1 MRQNYKRLLAALVLM
16 SATQTSSV
24 VQAEGI
30 RLVGPSGEVQSS
42 PSYAEDIERA
52 LPAPPANT
60 QPSRFFG
67 PTGENQT
74 LWSIASELRPSR
86 GVTVQQTLLAIYRI
100 NPQAFENQNIHELIP
115 GSRLR
120 VPSLEQVQSATTA
133 QAVAIMKAHEA
144 KLKQP
149 KPTNRATPAQRVTEQ
164 PKPQIKVEPKP
175 AAKPETVAATEPKPT
190 PKTIPVIP
198 APPVTTSPQGE
209 KQVSALKD
217 KLQGSQ
223 SELESLE
230 AKNHRLRLMLSEVQS
245 EVETLKSELNDEER
259 IRSEVEKLLAEER
272 QRLAEQQRMQPSTMD
287 KILSNGWLVGLA
299 ALIPGALIA
308 LLVVMLLGRRS
319 KAKEEDAAA
328 QEQKNVD
335 PLAAP
340 IGLAAADELD
350 EELTLDDE
358 LFADEDINTQSL
370 QEEKS
375 DLEEDVFANLDDE
388 ELDFNL
394 EGDDDPFA
402 DIGDDGDLDVGLDE
416 FESSNNGIQ
425 VNGEEKALG
434 LEEMERAL
442 DEVAPELEV
451 LDDDESGFDLSDDAN
466 EKSDS
471 LSDDAFAELLAA
483 DEPSEEL
490 PSDTVDQDML
500 DDLFAELGNDDFDL
514 DTDEPELKQP
524 VSDDDFSVGEASDDD
539 IDKLLAQYEQPA
551 SESEVREADAN
562 EGPVLDENS
571 TELLDELI
579 DFDEDDT
586 DEFDPLNELEAISGF
601 EGDDSIEELD
611 ADSTDLLDE
620 LIDDVTSELD
630 EETEADL
637 DPFDDL
643 IREDESPEQNKSEE
657 EELLKSLGFGE
668 SDADEKPSPVV
679 ESEQTH
685 EDQDIESGLDIDA
698 LLSESQPDTQ
708 QAVED
713 QPLTEP
719 EATSEPFSSD
729 EFLGDLEDLSP
740 ENDPLMSELDDLFE
754 SDSEELLPTE
764 QEKADFSAELD
775 ALFDSEDDLPQ
786 QVEKT
791 QAEIEEA
798 SSLQQEATDT
808 DSTQEPS
815 VESDAEVQPHVEQ
828 EEDIPAFTPTPNTIE
843 NEFGVPQEEDWLLDE
858 PELEPETES
867 TNDSEEEFNF
877 DELDLPEFSEEDA
890 LASMAGEPALET
902 SESVESEQVEAGL
915 PTESEDEFNFDE
927 LDLPEFSEEDALA
940 SMADEPEL
948 ETSESVKPEQVEADL
963 SAESEEEFNFDEL
976 DLPEFSEEDALVSMA
991 GEPALETS
999 ESVKPE
1005 QVEADLPTE
1014 SEEEFNFDEL
1024 DLPEFSEEDALA
1036 SMAGGPALE
1045 TSESVEPEQVEAD
1058 LPTESEDEFNF
1069 DELDL
1074 PEFSEEDA
1082 LASMTDE
1089 PELETSE
1096 SVEPEQ
1102 VEADLPTE
1110 SEDEFNFDELDL
1122 PEFSEE
1128 DALASMADEPELE
1141 TSESVEPEQVEAD
1154 LPAESE
1160 DEFNFDE
1167 LDLPE
1172 FSEEDALASMVDEP
1186 ELETSESIELEQVE
1200 ADLPTESEEEF
1211 NFDELDLP
1219 EFSEEDA
1226 LASMEEEPELP
1237 SSETADIEP
1246 ISGEDEEL
1254 SFDDQ
1259 DLPEFNEED
1268 VLASMNEGASGSP
1281 KVEAETSRP
1290 AIQADN
1296 DHDALFEVFA
1306 QQNGFDTD
1314 PEVQPTATEG
1324 EPLSNLD
1331 DESSMA
1337 NLLAEDANSEVFEGK
1352 LDSDTIASA
1361 GMDFETMLD
1370 VGDDWD
1376 GFKPAADNVSSTEE
1390 VPEDQRDV
1398 WNSSD
1403 ALSQPEIAQEN
1414 WAEQSDLD
1422 DFDPKKNQFMTIDEL
1437 MAQVDREGGEFEE
1450 EDLKLDVGLN
1460 EFPDVIGEIGDIDV
1474 DSNAEA
1480 AGKLD
1485 LAKIYLEMNDSQGA
1499 IKLLEEA
1506 IVYGEDD
1513 IRREAKSL
1521 IDAINGR

>member
-230 AKNHRLRLMLSEVQS
+230 EKNHRLRLMLSEVQS

-1122 PEFSEE
+1122 PEFREE
-1128 DALASMADEPELE
+1128 DALASMADEPELK

-1268 VLASMNEGASGSP
+1268 VLASMNEGASESP

-1474 DSNAEA
+1474 DNNAEA

>member
-230 AKNHRLRLMLSEVQS
+230 EKNHRLRLMLSEVQS

-798 SSLQQEATDT
+798 SSLQQEATDN

-1058 LPTESEDEFNF
+1058 LP
-1069 DELDL
+1069 
-1074 PEFSEEDA
+1074 A
-1082 LASMTDE
+1082 
-1089 PELETSE
+1089 
-1096 SVEPEQ
+1096 
-1102 VEADLPTE
+1102 
-1110 SEDEFNFDELDL
+1110 
-1122 PEFSEE
+1122 
-1128 DALASMADEPELE
+1128 
-1141 TSESVEPEQVEAD
+1141 
-1154 LPAESE
+1154 
-1160 DEFNFDE
+1160 
-1167 LDLPE
+1167 
-1172 FSEEDALASMVDEP
+1172 
-1186 ELETSESIELEQVE
+1186 
-1200 ADLPTESEEEF
+1200 ESEEEF

-1268 VLASMNEGASGSP
+1268 VLASMNEGAPESP

-1314 PEVQPTATEG
+1314 PEVQSTATEG

>member
-175 AAKPETVAATEPKPT
+175 AAKRETVAATEPKPT

-230 AKNHRLRLMLSEVQS
+230 EKNHRLRLMLSEVQS

-328 QEQKNVD
+328 QEQQNVD

-451 LDDDESGFDLSDDAN
+451 LDDDESGFDLSDDTN

-668 SDADEKPSPVV
+668 SDADEKPSSVV

-698 LLSESQPDTQ
+698 LLSESQPD
-708 QAVED
+708 AAKD

-719 EATSEPFSSD
+719 EAASEPFSSD

-791 QAEIEEA
+791 QTEIEEA

-808 DSTQEPS
+808 DSTQEPY

-867 TNDSEEEFNF
+867 TNDSEDELNF

-890 LASMAGEPALET
+890 LASMADEPESET

-948 ETSESVKPEQVEADL
+948 ET
-963 SAESEEEFNFDEL
+963 F
-976 DLPEFSEEDALVSMA
+976 
-991 GEPALETS
+991 

-1036 SMAGGPALE
+1036 SM
-1045 TSESVEPEQVEAD
+1045 T
-1058 LPTESEDEFNF
+1058 
-1069 DELDL
+1069 
-1074 PEFSEEDA
+1074 
-1082 LASMTDE
+1082 
-1089 PELETSE
+1089 
-1096 SVEPEQ
+1096 
-1102 VEADLPTE
+1102 
-1110 SEDEFNFDELDL
+1110 
-1122 PEFSEE
+1122 
-1128 DALASMADEPELE
+1128 DEPELE

-1172 FSEEDALASMVDEP
+1172 FSEEDALASMAGEP
-1186 ELETSESIELEQVE
+1186 TLETSESVKPEQVEADLSAESEEEFNFDELDLPEFSEDDALASMAGEPALETSESVEPEQVE
-1200 ADLPTESEEEF
+1200 ADLPAESEEEF

-1268 VLASMNEGASGSP
+1268 VLASMNEGASESP

-1474 DSNAEA
+1474 DNNAEA

>member
-120 VPSLEQVQSATTA
+120 VPSLEQVQSATTE

-164 PKPQIKVEPKP
+164 PKPQIKVEPKTVAP
-175 AAKPETVAATEPKPT
+175 KPETTVAAEPKPVQ
-190 PKTIPVIP
+190 KTIPVIP
-198 APPVTTSPQGE
+198 APPVNTSPQGE

-230 AKNHRLRLMLSEVQS
+230 EKNHRLRLMLSEVQS
-245 EVETLKSELNDEER
+245 EVETLKNELNDEER

-272 QRLAEQQRMQPSTMD
+272 QRLAEQQRMQPSTVD
-287 KILSNGWLVGLA
+287 KIFSNGWLVGLA
-299 ALIPGALIA
+299 ALIPGALLA

-319 KAKEEDAAA
+319 KNKEEEPAA
-328 QEQKNVD
+328 QSPQETD

-340 IGLAAADELD
+340 IGLAATDELD

-358 LFADEDINTQSL
+358 LFADEDINTQAT
-370 QEEKS
+370 QEEKP

-402 DIGDDGDLDVGLDE
+402 GIGDDGDLDVGLDE

-451 LDDDESGFDLSDDAN
+451 LDDDEAGFDLSDDTN
-466 EKSDS
+466 EKADS

-490 PSDTVDQDML
+490 PSDTVEQDML

-524 VSDDDFSVGEASDDD
+524 VSDDDFSAGEASDDD
-539 IDKLLAQYEQPA
+539 IDKLLAQYEQPVT
-551 SESEVREADAN
+551 ESTEVEGDAC
-562 EGPVLDENS
+562 EDAVLDENS
-571 TELLDELI
+571 TDLLDELI
-579 DFDEDDT
+579 DFDEDETD
-586 DEFDPLNELEAISGF
+586 DEFDPLNELEALSGF

-620 LIDDVTSELD
+620 IIDDVTPELD
-630 EETEADL
+630 EETGTETEL

-643 IREDESPEQNKSEE
+643 IREDESPAQTKSEE
-657 EELLKSLGFGE
+657 EELLASLGFGE
-668 SDADEKPSPVV
+668 PDGDEKPSSIA
-679 ESEQTH
+679 ESEPAH
-685 EDQDIESGLDIDA
+685 EEPEIESGLDIDA
-698 LLSESQPDTQ
+698 LLSDSQPDPQ
-708 QAVED
+708 QTAPE

-719 EATSEPFSSD
+719 ETDSEPFSSD

-754 SDSEELLPTE
+754 SDSEELQPTE

-775 ALFDSEDDLPQ
+775 ALFDTEDDLAQQ
-786 QVEKT
+786 QVEEP
-791 QAEIEEA
+791 QAEIEE
-798 SSLQQEATDT
+798 SSPQ
-808 DSTQEPS
+808 
-815 VESDAEVQPHVEQ
+815 Q
-828 EEDIPAFTPTPNTIE
+828 EEDANSKSTQDASVEPDAKVPPQVETEEDAPAFTPTPNTVE

-858 PELEPETES
+858 PELESETQPEQEQNSGNKSEPES
-867 TNDSEEEFNF
+867 SELASETDSATNAEEEFNF
-877 DELDLPEFSEEDA
+877 DELELPEFSEEDA
-890 LASMAGEPALET
+890 LASMAGEPTLDE
-902 SESVESEQVEAGL
+902 SESIEPERSEAESATEA
-915 PTESEDEFNFDE
+915 EEEFDFDE
-927 LDLPEFSEEDALA
+927 LE
-940 SMADEPEL
+940 
-948 ETSESVKPEQVEADL
+948 
-963 SAESEEEFNFDEL
+963 
-976 DLPEFSEEDALVSMA
+976 
-991 GEPALETS
+991 
-999 ESVKPE
+999 
-1005 QVEADLPTE
+1005 
-1014 SEEEFNFDEL
+1014 
-1024 DLPEFSEEDALA
+1024 LPEFSEEDALA
-1036 SMAGGPALE
+1036 SMAGEPTLDE
-1045 TSESVEPEQVEAD
+1045 SESIEPERSEAESA
-1058 LPTESEDEFNF
+1058 TEAEDEFNF

-1074 PEFSEEDA
+1074 PEFGEEDA
-1082 LASMTDE
+1082 LASMAGEPAFDDPESIE
-1089 PELETSE
+1089 PERSE
-1096 SVEPEQ
+1096 AESAT
-1102 VEADLPTE
+1102 EAE
-1110 SEDEFNFDELDL
+1110 EEFDFDELEL

-1128 DALASMADEPELE
+1128 DALASMAGEPTLDDPESIEPER
-1141 TSESVEPEQVEAD
+1141 SE
-1154 LPAESE
+1154 AESATE
-1160 DEFNFDE
+1160 AEEEFDFDE
-1167 LDLPE
+1167 VELPE
-1172 FSEEDALASMVDEP
+1172 FSEEDALASMAGEPTLDEP
-1186 ELETSESIELEQVE
+1186 ESIEPERSE
-1200 ADLPTESEEEF
+1200 AESATEAEEEF
-1211 NFDELDLP
+1211 DFDELELP

-1268 VLASMNEGASGSP
+1268 VLASMNESAP
-1281 KVEAETSRP
+1281 ETPNVETETSRP
-1290 AIQADN
+1290 TLQADN

-1306 QQNGFDTD
+1306 QQNGFDTE

-1324 EPLSNLD
+1324 EPLSDLD

-1337 NLLAEDANSEVFEGK
+1337 NLLAEDASSEVFEGQ

-1376 GFKPAADNVSSTEE
+1376 GFKPAADSVSSTED

-1414 WAEQSDLD
+1414 WAEQSNLD

-1437 MAQVDREGGEFEE
+1437 MAQVDKEGGEFEE

-1460 EFPDVIGEIGDIDV
+1460 EFPDVIGEIGDVDV

>member
-120 VPSLEQVQSATTA
+120 VPSLEQVQSATTE

-149 KPTNRATPAQRVTEQ
+149 KPTNRATPAQRVAEQ

-175 AAKPETVAATEPKPT
+175 VAPKPETTVAAEPKPVQ
-190 PKTIPVIP
+190 KTIPVIP
-198 APPVTTSPQGE
+198 APPVNTSPQGE

-230 AKNHRLRLMLSEVQS
+230 EKNHRLRLMLSEVQS
-245 EVETLKSELNDEER
+245 EVETLKNELNDEER

-272 QRLAEQQRMQPSTMD
+272 QRLAEQQRMQPSTID

-299 ALIPGALIA
+299 ALIPGALLA

-319 KAKEEDAAA
+319 KNKEEEPAA
-328 QEQKNVD
+328 QSPQETD

-340 IGLAAADELD
+340 IGLAATDELD

-358 LFADEDINTQSL
+358 LFADEDINTQAT
-370 QEEKS
+370 QEEKP

-402 DIGDDGDLDVGLDE
+402 GIGDDGDLDVGLDE

-451 LDDDESGFDLSDDAN
+451 LDDDEAGFDLSDDTN
-466 EKSDS
+466 EKADS

-524 VSDDDFSVGEASDDD
+524 VSDDDFSAGEASDDD
-539 IDKLLAQYEQPA
+539 IDKLLAQYEQPVTESTEVEGDA
-551 SESEVREADAN
+551 SEDA
-562 EGPVLDENS
+562 VLDENS
-571 TELLDELI
+571 TDLLDELI
-579 DFDEDDT
+579 DFDEDETD
-586 DEFDPLNELEAISGF
+586 DEFDPLNELEALSGF

-630 EETEADL
+630 EETGTETEL

-643 IREDESPEQNKSEE
+643 IREDESPAQTKSEE
-657 EELLKSLGFGE
+657 EELLASLGFGE
-668 SDADEKPSPVV
+668 PDGEEKPSSIA
-679 ESEQTH
+679 ESEPTH
-685 EDQDIESGLDIDA
+685 EEPEIESGLDIDA
-698 LLSESQPDTQ
+698 LLSDSQPDPQ
-708 QAVED
+708 QTAPE

-719 EATSEPFSSD
+719 KTASEPFSSD

-754 SDSEELLPTE
+754 SDSEELQPTE
-764 QEKADFSAELD
+764 QENADFSAELD
-775 ALFDSEDDLPQ
+775 ALFDTEDDLAQQ
-786 QVEKT
+786 QVEEP
-791 QAEIEEA
+791 QAEIEE
-798 SSLQQEATDT
+798 SSPQ
-808 DSTQEPS
+808 
-815 VESDAEVQPHVEQ
+815 Q
-828 EEDIPAFTPTPNTIE
+828 EEDANSKSTQDASVEPDAKVPPQVETVEDAPAFTPTPNTVE

-858 PELEPETES
+858 PELESETQPEQEQNSGKKSEPES
-867 TNDSEEEFNF
+867 SELASETDSATNAEEEFNFDELELPEFSEEDALASMADEPAFDEPEPVEPERSEVELATEAEDEFNF

-890 LASMAGEPALET
+890 LASMAGEPTL
-902 SESVESEQVEAGL
+902 
-915 PTESEDEFNFDE
+915 DE
-927 LDLPEFSEEDALA
+927 
-940 SMADEPEL
+940 
-948 ETSESVKPEQVEADL
+948 
-963 SAESEEEFNFDEL
+963 
-976 DLPEFSEEDALVSMA
+976 
-991 GEPALETS
+991 
-999 ESVKPE
+999 
-1005 QVEADLPTE
+1005 
-1014 SEEEFNFDEL
+1014 
-1024 DLPEFSEEDALA
+1024 
-1036 SMAGGPALE
+1036 
-1045 TSESVEPEQVEAD
+1045 
-1058 LPTESEDEFNF
+1058 
-1069 DELDL
+1069 
-1074 PEFSEEDA
+1074 
-1082 LASMTDE
+1082 
-1089 PELETSE
+1089 
-1096 SVEPEQ
+1096 
-1102 VEADLPTE
+1102 
-1110 SEDEFNFDELDL
+1110 
-1122 PEFSEE
+1122 
-1128 DALASMADEPELE
+1128 
-1141 TSESVEPEQVEAD
+1141 
-1154 LPAESE
+1154 
-1160 DEFNFDE
+1160 
-1167 LDLPE
+1167 
-1172 FSEEDALASMVDEP
+1172 
-1186 ELETSESIELEQVE
+1186 SESIEPERSE
-1200 ADLPTESEEEF
+1200 AESATEAEEEF
-1211 NFDELDLP
+1211 DFDELDLP

-1259 DLPEFNEED
+1259 DLPGFNEED
-1268 VLASMNEGASGSP
+1268 VLASMNESAP
-1281 KVEAETSRP
+1281 ETPNVEAETSIP
-1290 AIQADN
+1290 TLQADN

-1306 QQNGFDTD
+1306 QQNGFDTE
-1314 PEVQPTATEG
+1314 PEVQPTAIEG
-1324 EPLSNLD
+1324 EPLSDLD

-1337 NLLAEDANSEVFEGK
+1337 NLLAEDASSEVFEGQ

-1376 GFKPAADNVSSTEE
+1376 GFKPAADSVSSTED

-1414 WAEQSDLD
+1414 WAEQSNLD

-1437 MAQVDREGGEFEE
+1437 MAQVDKEGGEFEE

-1460 EFPDVIGEIGDIDV
+1460 EFPDVIGEIGDVDV

>member
-164 PKPQIKVEPKP
+164 PKPHIKVEPKP
-175 AAKPETVAATEPKPT
+175 ATKPETVAAKEPKPT

-230 AKNHRLRLMLSEVQS
+230 EKNHRLRLMLSEVQS

-319 KAKEEDAAA
+319 KAKEEEAAA
-328 QEQKNVD
+328 QEQQNVD

-358 LFADEDINTQSL
+358 LFADEDINAQSL

-668 SDADEKPSPVV
+668 PDADEKPSPVV
-679 ESEQTH
+679 GSEQTH

-719 EATSEPFSSD
+719 EAASEPFSSD

-791 QAEIEEA
+791 QTEIEEA

-902 SESVESEQVEAGL
+902 SESVE
-915 PTESEDEFNFDE
+915 
-927 LDLPEFSEEDALA
+927 
-940 SMADEPEL
+940 
-948 ETSESVKPEQVEADL
+948 
-963 SAESEEEFNFDEL
+963 
-976 DLPEFSEEDALVSMA
+976 
-991 GEPALETS
+991 
-999 ESVKPE
+999 
-1005 QVEADLPTE
+1005 
-1014 SEEEFNFDEL
+1014 
-1024 DLPEFSEEDALA
+1024 
-1036 SMAGGPALE
+1036 
-1045 TSESVEPEQVEAD
+1045 
-1058 LPTESEDEFNF
+1058 
-1069 DELDL
+1069 
-1074 PEFSEEDA
+1074 
-1082 LASMTDE
+1082 
-1089 PELETSE
+1089 
-1096 SVEPEQ
+1096 
-1102 VEADLPTE
+1102 
-1110 SEDEFNFDELDL
+1110 
-1122 PEFSEE
+1122 
-1128 DALASMADEPELE
+1128 
-1141 TSESVEPEQVEAD
+1141 PEQVEAD

-1172 FSEEDALASMVDEP
+1172 FSEEDALASMAGEP
-1186 ELETSESIELEQVE
+1186 ELETSESVEPEQVE
-1200 ADLPTESEEEF
+1200 ADLPTESEDEF

>member
-120 VPSLEQVQSATTA
+120 VPSLEQVQSATTE

-175 AAKPETVAATEPKPT
+175 VAPKPETTVAAEPKPVQ
-190 PKTIPVIP
+190 KTIPVIP
-198 APPVTTSPQGE
+198 APPVNTSPQGE

-230 AKNHRLRLMLSEVQS
+230 EKNHRLRLMLSEVQS
-245 EVETLKSELNDEER
+245 EVETLKNELNDEER

-272 QRLAEQQRMQPSTMD
+272 QRLAEQQRMQPSTID

-299 ALIPGALIA
+299 ALIPGALLA

-319 KAKEEDAAA
+319 KNKEEEPAEQSP
-328 QEQKNVD
+328 QETD

-340 IGLAAADELD
+340 IGLAATDELD

-358 LFADEDINTQSL
+358 LFANEDIDTQAT
-370 QEEKS
+370 QEEKP

-402 DIGDDGDLDVGLDE
+402 GIGDDGDLDVGLDE

-451 LDDDESGFDLSDDAN
+451 LDDDEAGFDLSDDTN
-466 EKSDS
+466 EKADS

-524 VSDDDFSVGEASDDD
+524 VSDDDFSAGEASDDD
-539 IDKLLAQYEQPA
+539 IDKLLAQYEQPVTESTEVEGDV
-551 SESEVREADAN
+551 SEDA
-562 EGPVLDENS
+562 VLDENS
-571 TELLDELI
+571 TDLLDELI
-579 DFDEDDT
+579 DFDEDETD
-586 DEFDPLNELEAISGF
+586 DEFDPLNELEALSGF

-630 EETEADL
+630 EETGTETEL

-643 IREDESPEQNKSEE
+643 IREDESPAQTKSEE
-657 EELLKSLGFGE
+657 EELLASLGFGE
-668 SDADEKPSPVV
+668 PDGDEKPSSIA
-679 ESEQTH
+679 ESEPTH
-685 EDQDIESGLDIDA
+685 EEPEIESGLDIDA
-698 LLSESQPDTQ
+698 LLSDSQPDPQ
-708 QAVED
+708 QTAPE

-719 EATSEPFSSD
+719 ETASEPFSSD

-754 SDSEELLPTE
+754 SDSEELQPTE

-775 ALFDSEDDLPQ
+775 ALFDTEGDLAQQ
-786 QVEKT
+786 QVEEP
-791 QAEIEEA
+791 QAEIEE
-798 SSLQQEATDT
+798 SSPQ
-808 DSTQEPS
+808 
-815 VESDAEVQPHVEQ
+815 Q
-828 EEDIPAFTPTPNTIE
+828 EEDANSKSTQDASVEPDAKVPPQVETEEDAPAFTPTPNTVE

-858 PELEPETES
+858 PELESETQPEQEQNSGNKSEPES
-867 TNDSEEEFNF
+867 SELASETDSATNAEEEFDF

-890 LASMAGEPALET
+890 LASMAGEPAFDDPESIEPERSEAESATEAEEEFDFDELELPEFSEEDALASMADEPALDE
-902 SESVESEQVEAGL
+902 SESIEPERSEADSATEA
-915 PTESEDEFNFDE
+915 EDEFNFDE

-940 SMADEPEL
+940 SMADEPAFDDP
-948 ETSESVKPEQVEADL
+948 ESIEPECSEAD
-963 SAESEEEFNFDEL
+963 SATEAEEEFDFDEL
-976 DLPEFSEEDALVSMA
+976 E
-991 GEPALETS
+991 
-999 ESVKPE
+999 
-1005 QVEADLPTE
+1005 
-1014 SEEEFNFDEL
+1014 
-1024 DLPEFSEEDALA
+1024 LPEFSEEDALA
-1036 SMAGGPALE
+1036 SMAGEPTLD
-1045 TSESVEPEQVEAD
+1045 EPESIEPERSEAESA
-1058 LPTESEDEFNF
+1058 TEAEEEFDF
-1069 DELDL
+1069 DEL
-1074 PEFSEEDA
+1074 E
-1082 LASMTDE
+1082 
-1089 PELETSE
+1089 
-1096 SVEPEQ
+1096 
-1102 VEADLPTE
+1102 
-1110 SEDEFNFDELDL
+1110 
-1122 PEFSEE
+1122 
-1128 DALASMADEPELE
+1128 
-1141 TSESVEPEQVEAD
+1141 
-1154 LPAESE
+1154 
-1160 DEFNFDE
+1160 
-1167 LDLPE
+1167 
-1172 FSEEDALASMVDEP
+1172 
-1186 ELETSESIELEQVE
+1186 
-1200 ADLPTESEEEF
+1200 
-1211 NFDELDLP
+1211 LP

-1237 SSETADIEP
+1237 SSEIADIEP

-1268 VLASMNEGASGSP
+1268 VLASMNESASETP
-1281 KVEAETSRP
+1281 NIEAETSRP
-1290 AIQADN
+1290 TLQADN

-1306 QQNGFDTD
+1306 QQNGFDTE

-1324 EPLSNLD
+1324 EPLSDLD

-1337 NLLAEDANSEVFEGK
+1337 NLLAEDASSEVFEGQ

-1376 GFKPAADNVSSTEE
+1376 GFKPAADSVSSTED

-1414 WAEQSDLD
+1414 WAEQSNLD

-1437 MAQVDREGGEFEE
+1437 MAQVDKEGGEFEE

-1460 EFPDVIGEIGDIDV
+1460 EFPDVIGEIGDVDV

>member
-175 AAKPETVAATEPKPT
+175 ATKPETVAATEPKPT

-230 AKNHRLRLMLSEVQS
+230 EKNHRLRLMLSEVQS

-319 KAKEEDAAA
+319 KGKEEEVAA
-328 QEQKNVD
+328 QEQQNVD
-335 PLAAP
+335 PLVAP

-451 LDDDESGFDLSDDAN
+451 LDDDESGFDLSDDTN

-551 SESEVREADAN
+551 SESEAREADAN

-902 SESVESEQVEAGL
+902 SESVEPEQVEADLSAESEEEFNFDELDLPEFSEEDALASMAGEPALETSESVESEQVEAGL

-963 SAESEEEFNFDEL
+963 
-976 DLPEFSEEDALVSMA
+976 
-991 GEPALETS
+991 
-999 ESVKPE
+999 
-1005 QVEADLPTE
+1005 
-1014 SEEEFNFDEL
+1014 
-1024 DLPEFSEEDALA
+1024 
-1036 SMAGGPALE
+1036 
-1045 TSESVEPEQVEAD
+1045 
-1058 LPTESEDEFNF
+1058 PTESEDEFNF

-1082 LASMTDE
+1082 LASMT
-1089 PELETSE
+1089 
-1096 SVEPEQ
+1096 
-1102 VEADLPTE
+1102 
-1110 SEDEFNFDELDL
+1110 
-1122 PEFSEE
+1122 
-1128 DALASMADEPELE
+1128 DEPELE

-1268 VLASMNEGASGSP
+1268 VLASMNEGAPESP

-1474 DSNAEA
+1474 DNNAEA

>member
-230 AKNHRLRLMLSEVQS
+230 EKNHRLRLMLSEVQS

-940 SMADEPEL
+940 SMA
-948 ETSESVKPEQVEADL
+948 
-963 SAESEEEFNFDEL
+963 
-976 DLPEFSEEDALVSMA
+976 

-999 ESVKPE
+999 ESVESE
-1005 QVEADLPTE
+1005 QVEA
-1014 SEEEFNFDEL
+1014 
-1024 DLPEFSEEDALA
+1024 
-1036 SMAGGPALE
+1036 G
-1045 TSESVEPEQVEAD
+1045 

-1074 PEFSEEDA
+1074 PELSEEDA
-1082 LASMTDE
+1082 LASMADE

-1096 SVEPEQ
+1096 SVKPEQ

-1268 VLASMNEGASGSP
+1268 VLASMNEGAPESP

-1474 DSNAEA
+1474 DNNAEA

>member
-16 SATQTSSV
+16 SATQTLSV

-120 VPSLEQVQSATTA
+120 VPSLEQVQSATTE

-175 AAKPETVAATEPKPT
+175 VAPKPETTVAAEPKPVQ
-190 PKTIPVIP
+190 KTIPVIP
-198 APPVTTSPQGE
+198 APPVNTSPQGE

-230 AKNHRLRLMLSEVQS
+230 EKNHRLRLMLSEVQS
-245 EVETLKSELNDEER
+245 EVETLKNELNDEER

-272 QRLAEQQRMQPSTMD
+272 QRLAEQQRMQPSTID

-328 QEQKNVD
+328 QEQQNVD

-340 IGLAAADELD
+340 IGLSAADELD

-451 LDDDESGFDLSDDAN
+451 LDDDESGFDLSDDTN

-668 SDADEKPSPVV
+668 PDADEKPSSVV

-708 QAVED
+708 QAAKE

-719 EATSEPFSSD
+719 EAASEPFSSD

-963 SAESEEEFNFDEL
+963 
-976 DLPEFSEEDALVSMA
+976 
-991 GEPALETS
+991 
-999 ESVKPE
+999 
-1005 QVEADLPTE
+1005 PTE
-1014 SEEEFNFDEL
+1014 SEE
-1024 DLPEFSEEDALA
+1024 
-1036 SMAGGPALE
+1036 
-1045 TSESVEPEQVEAD
+1045 
-1058 LPTESEDEFNF
+1058 
-1069 DELDL
+1069 
-1074 PEFSEEDA
+1074 
-1082 LASMTDE
+1082 
-1089 PELETSE
+1089 
-1096 SVEPEQ
+1096 
-1102 VEADLPTE
+1102 
-1110 SEDEFNFDELDL
+1110 
-1122 PEFSEE
+1122 
-1128 DALASMADEPELE
+1128 
-1141 TSESVEPEQVEAD
+1141 
-1154 LPAESE
+1154 
-1160 DEFNFDE
+1160 EFNFDE

-1268 VLASMNEGASGSP
+1268 VLASMNEGASESP

-1474 DSNAEA
+1474 DNNAEA